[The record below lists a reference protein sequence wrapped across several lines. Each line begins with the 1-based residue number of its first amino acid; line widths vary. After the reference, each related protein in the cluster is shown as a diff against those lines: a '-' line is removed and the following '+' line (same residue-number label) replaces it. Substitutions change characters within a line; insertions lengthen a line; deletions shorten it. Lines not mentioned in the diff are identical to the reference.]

1 MRRRKRWLFLFGI
14 LAGFAMSVPCMRSFN
29 SNTHRYVTEH
39 SLGLISEID
48 GHKNIVT
55 PDDKKHFG
63 TIADYSLKP
72 DEDEIEG
79 AYKYHFYNPATET
92 NFMGEEN
99 SALTKCNLHYDNA
112 VRAYK
117 DNNKVFAFQELGRA
131 IHFMEDL
138 NTPVHV
144 GYNLPTDAVLKFP
157 LHVRFE
163 KICDNINKEC
173 KAEVPLDAF
182 KYFKANSVSTIAKSS
197 AILASGN
204 YYRLNNEVGKE
215 SSSDLAKN
223 SVLNAQYR
231 ITGLLYK
238 FFSQVR
244 SV

>member
-1 MRRRKRWLFLFGI
+1 MKRRKRLAILFGI
-14 LAGFAMSVPCMRSFN
+14 FAGLVLGAPCLRAFN
-29 SNTHRYVTEH
+29 SNTHRYVTEQG
-39 SLGLISEID
+39 LGLVTQINS
-48 GHKNIVT
+48 HKNILNE
-55 PDDKKHFG
+55 DDKKYFD

-79 AYKYHFYNPATET
+79 AYKFHFYNPATET
-92 NFMGEEN
+92 NFMGEKN
-99 SALTKCNLHYDNA
+99 SALAKCNMHYNNA
-112 VRAYK
+112 IKAYK
-117 DNNKVFAFQELGRA
+117 DNNKPFAFQELGRA

-163 KICDNINKEC
+163 KVCDNINKGC
-173 KAEVPLDAF
+173 AAEISRESL

-197 AILASGN
+197 AVLASGN
-204 YYRLNNEVGKE
+204 YYRLNNKVGKE
-215 SSSDLAKN
+215 SDEELAKN

-238 FFSQVR
+238 FFDQVR
-244 SV
+244 AG